1 MNVWIVLVIIAIWIL
16 AWIDFYLGHKQT
28 TAKEEPPVTTTG
40 NMHLLTTGSHFFD
53 SLFQDID
60 EARRTIYIQFYILR
74 DDELGQELCTKLIAK
89 AQQGLEVRLLLD
101 YMGSYGLKKK
111 TVHALKDA
119 GVHFEYSNKPQFP
132 YLLYRINHRNHRKI
146 TIIDTEIGYI
156 GGYNVGNEYMGR
168 VTRFGDWRDYH
179 LKLTGNVVIE
189 LQRLFIDD
197 WNGST
202 NEKMTHSKTPSLLN
216 EEGASELML
225 LPSKG
230 RGGYQFFL
238 EKIKR
243 AQKSIFIGSPYFIPG
258 KKMNRELLSA
268 LNRGVNVKL
277 LVPMNPDHPFVQEAS
292 YRFVKSLLE
301 AGAEIYQFHEGFYH
315 SKIVMFDDTICDIGT
330 ANFDLR
336 SFFYNDEL
344 NCIFTDKAEI
354 QVVKKVLDSDL
365 ERSEKLTLARLKKTR
380 GSVKVR
386 FKEMVGFVLSPFL

>member
-1 MNVWIVLVIIAIWIL
+1 MWIVLFVIVIGFL
-16 AWIDFYLGHKQT
+16 AWVDFYLGHKQT
-28 TAKEEPPVTTTG
+28 TAKEEPPVNTTG

-60 EARRTIYIQFYILR
+60 QANKSIYIQFYILR
-74 DDELGQELCTKLIAK
+74 DDELGQELCKKLIAK
-89 AQQGLEVRLLLD
+89 AHQGLEVRLLLD

-111 TVHALKDA
+111 TVNSLKNA

-146 TIIDTEIGYI
+146 TIIDSEIGYL
-156 GGYNVGNEYMGR
+156 GGYNVGNEYISR

-179 LKLTGNVVIE
+179 LKLRGNVVSE
-189 LQRLFIDD
+189 LQRLFCDD

-202 NEKMTHSKTPSLLN
+202 NEKMTQSVSSLTQEV
-216 EEGASELML
+216 EEKDLLL

-230 RGGYQFFL
+230 QAGYHYFY
-238 EKIKR
+238 EKIKQ
-243 AQKSIFIGSPYFIPG
+243 AKKSIFIGSPYFIPG
-258 KKMNRELLSA
+258 KKMNRALLSA
-268 LNRGVNVKL
+268 LDRGVSVKV

-292 YRFVKSLLE
+292 YRYVKPLLE

-315 SKIVMFDDTICDIGT
+315 SKIVMFDDSICDIGT

-344 NCIFTDKAEI
+344 NCIFTDKTEI
-354 QVVKKVLDSDL
+354 QAVKKVLDSDL

-380 GSVKVR
+380 SSVKVR
-386 FKEMVGFVLSPFL
+386 FKEMVGFLLSPFL

>member
-1 MNVWIVLVIIAIWIL
+1 MWIVLILIVVAIL

-28 TAKEEPPVTTTG
+28 IANEEPPVTTTG
-40 NMHLLTTGSHFFD
+40 NMHLLTTGSRFFD
-53 SLFQDID
+53 SLFHDID
-60 EARRTIYIQFYILR
+60 EAKTTIYIQFYILR
-74 DDELGQELCTKLIAK
+74 DDELGQELCAKLIKKAK
-89 AQQGLEVRLLLD
+89 QGLEIRLLLD

-111 TVHALKDA
+111 TIHRLKSA

-146 TIIDTEIGYI
+146 TIIDSEIGYL
-156 GGYNVGNEYMGR
+156 GGYNVGNEYIGR

-179 LKLTGNVVIE
+179 LKLRGHAVIE

-202 NEKMTHSKTPSLLN
+202 NEKITHSETSLPLK
-216 EEGASELML
+216 EEGAKELML

-230 RGGYQFFL
+230 FAGYNFFL
-238 EKIKR
+238 NKIKD
-243 AQKSIFIGSPYFIPG
+243 AKKSIFIGSPYFIPG

-268 LNRGVNVKL
+268 LDRGVKVKL
-277 LVPMNPDHPFVQEAS
+277 LVPMNPDHPVVQEAS
-292 YRFVKSLLE
+292 YRFVKPLLE

-315 SKIVMFDDTICDIGT
+315 SKIVMFDDTICDLGT

-344 NCIFTDKAEI
+344 NCIFTDKTEI
-354 QVVKKVLDSDL
+354 QAVKKVLDSDL
-365 ERSEKLTLARLKKTR
+365 ERSENLTLARLKKTR
-380 GSVKVR
+380 RSVKVR
-386 FKEMVGFVLSPFL
+386 LKEVVGFVLSPFL

>member
-1 MNVWIVLVIIAIWIL
+1 MWIVLVMIAIGFL

-28 TAKEEPPVTTTG
+28 TAKEEPPVNTTG

-60 EARRTIYIQFYILR
+60 QANKTIYIQFYILR
-74 DDELGQELCTKLIAK
+74 DDELGQELCKKLIAK
-89 AQQGLEVRLLLD
+89 AHQGLEVRLLLD

-111 TVHALKDA
+111 TVNSLKDA

-146 TIIDTEIGYI
+146 TIIDSEIGYL
-156 GGYNVGNEYMGR
+156 GGYNVGNEYIGR

-179 LKLTGNVVIE
+179 LKLRGKVVIQ

-202 NEKMTHSKTPSLLN
+202 NEKMTHNETSSFLN
-216 EEGASELML
+216 EEEAKELML

-230 RGGYQFFL
+230 QAGYRYFYT
-238 EKIKR
+238 KIKG
-243 AQKSIFIGSPYFIPG
+243 AKKSIFIGSPYFIPG

-268 LNRGVNVKL
+268 LHRGVNVKL

-292 YRFVKSLLE
+292 YRFVKPLLE

-315 SKIVMFDDTICDIGT
+315 SKIVMFDDTVCDIGT

-344 NCIFTDKAEI
+344 NCIFTDKSEI
-354 QVVKKVLDSDL
+354 QAVKQVLASDL

-380 GSVKVR
+380 RTVKVR
-386 FKEMVGFVLSPFL
+386 LKEVVGFVLSPFL

>member
-1 MNVWIVLVIIAIWIL
+1 MWIVLVMIAIGFL

-28 TAKEEPPVTTTG
+28 TAKEEPPVNITG

-60 EARRTIYIQFYILR
+60 QANKSIYIQFYILR
-74 DDELGQELCTKLIAK
+74 DDELGQELCRKLIAK
-89 AQQGLEVRLLLD
+89 AHQGLEVRLLLD

-111 TVHALKDA
+111 TVNSLKDA

-146 TIIDTEIGYI
+146 TIIDSEIGYL
-156 GGYNVGNEYMGR
+156 GGYNVGNEYIGR

-179 LKLTGNVVIE
+179 LKLRGKVVIQ

-202 NEKMTHSKTPSLLN
+202 NEKMTHNETSSFLN
-216 EEGASELML
+216 EEEAKELML

-230 RGGYQFFL
+230 QAGYRYFYT
-238 EKIKR
+238 KIKG
-243 AQKSIFIGSPYFIPG
+243 AKKSIFIGSPYFIPG

-268 LNRGVNVKL
+268 LHRGVNVKL

-292 YRFVKSLLE
+292 YRFVKPLLE

-315 SKIVMFDDTICDIGT
+315 SKIVMFDDTVCDIGT

-344 NCIFTDKAEI
+344 NCIFTDKSEI
-354 QVVKKVLDSDL
+354 QAVKQVLASDL

-380 GSVKVR
+380 RTVKVR
-386 FKEMVGFVLSPFL
+386 LKEVVGFVLSPFL